1 MEQSRIDTP
10 RPKVLAV
17 ASFGGHLVQLLRMMR
32 PLASAA
38 DIAYVSTAEEGR
50 PDACLSFDV
59 VSDFSRSNPWRAL
72 SQIKTLRGIIKR
84 ERPCLVVTT
93 GAAPGLLALMVAK
106 TMGIPTLWIDSIAN
120 ADRLSMCGR
129 IASKIADRTL
139 TQWPHLAA
147 GRVEY
152 HGSVL

>member
-1 MEQSRIDTP
+1 MEQSQVDTP

-17 ASFGGHLVQLLRMMR
+17 ASFGGHLVQLMRMMR
-32 PLASAA
+32 PFVSTA
-38 DIAYVSTAEEGR
+38 DVAYVSTAEEGR
-50 PDACLSFDV
+50 PDGSVSFDV
-59 VSDFSRSNPWRAL
+59 VSNFSRSNPWLAF
-72 SQIKTLRGIIKR
+72 SQIKKMHRIIKR

-106 TMGIPTLWIDSIAN
+106 TMGISTLWIDSVAN

-129 IASKIADRTL
+129 IASRLADRTL
-139 TQWPHLAA
+139 TQWPHLAT

-152 HGSVL
+152 HGNVL